1 MTRRPVTSQ
10 RYTPDNLVHVYS
22 TCLYAATRLG
32 DYLDDIVVIGG
43 LVPSLLVH
51 QTENIWGMD
60 SHTGTLDVDMGL
72 SLAILDEERY
82 RNFDERLL
90 DAGFVPAT
98 SGAGN
103 HSHQRWRT
111 EFSPSIT
118 IEFLIPP
125 SSEEDEGGRLK
136 HILPGFAAYI
146 TPGLH
151 TAFVD
156 RKMVTL
162 EGYTPAGEEAR
173 REMWVCGPGAFTVLK
188 ALAFSNRGSEK
199 DAYDMAYVWYGMGI
213 EHIARCIE
221 PLIGDPDV
229 ERALDIIR
237 ENFTSLDST
246 GPRRA
251 ADFLAEGPYDEI
263 RADIVGFARD
273 LLSMLSRLD

>member
-1 MTRRPVTSQ
+1 MIRRPTTSLDY
-10 RYTPDNLVHVYS
+10 RPENLVHVYS

-43 LVPSLLVH
+43 LVPSLLVD
-51 QTENIWGMD
+51 QTEKIWSMD

-82 RNFDERLL
+82 RNFDGRLL
-90 DAGFVPAT
+90 DAGFVPDT
-98 SGAGN
+98 SEAGN
-103 HSHQRWRT
+103 PSHQRWRT

-125 SSEEDEGGRLK
+125 SSEDDEGGRLK

-162 EGYTPAGEEAR
+162 EGYTPADEEAR
-173 REMWVCGPGAFTVLK
+173 REIWVCGPGAFTVLK
-188 ALAFSNRGSEK
+188 ALAFSNRGAEK
-199 DAYDMAYVWYGMGI
+199 DAYDMAYVWYGVGV
-213 EHIARCIE
+213 ERVARSLE
-221 PLIGDPDV
+221 PLLEDPDV

-251 ADFLAEGPYDEI
+251 ADFLTEGPYDEI
-263 RADIVGFARD
+263 RADTVGFATN
-273 LLSMLSRLD
+273 LLSVLSRLG